1 MPEFDQQKF
10 AAAYQAIRLADPL
23 KGEIVAQLHCY
34 DCLASTNQ
42 TAWEWVDQQAPAG
55 TGILALEQT
64 AGRGQRGHTWVSTVG
79 GLYLSVILY
88 PAIAPTDTNQLTI
101 STAWGIARA
110 LREIPVRLGGT
121 VTQIPVQ
128 IKWLNDLV
136 LQGKK
141 MGGILTETRMQG
153 NQLKAAVVGVG
164 INWQNAVPETGITL
178 CDFFHNCSDAP
189 IDSLEMLTALTVH
202 GLLTGFAR
210 LHHQG
215 IEVIVPEY
223 NALLTYRD
231 RSLRVNEKT
240 GTILGINP
248 TGDLRFQV
256 DSDGSNEI
264 LIKPGTINLGYAL

>member
-231 RSLRVNEKT
+231 RSLRVNKKT

>member
-23 KGEIVAQLHCY
+23 QEEMAAQLRCY

-42 TAWEWVDQQAPAG
+42 TAWEWVAQQAPAG
-55 TGILALEQT
+55 TAILALEQT

-110 LREIPVRLGGT
+110 LREIPGQLGRT
-121 VTQIPVQ
+121 ATQIPVQ
-128 IKWLNDLV
+128 IKWLNDLI

-141 MGGILTETRMQG
+141 LGGILTETRMQG
-153 NQLKAAVVGVG
+153 TQLKAAVVGIG
-164 INWQNAVPETGITL
+164 LNWQNAIPETGITL
-178 CDFFHNCSDAP
+178 HDFLHNYSDP
-189 IDSLEMLTALTVH
+189 PVDSLEMLTALALH
-202 GLLTGFAR
+202 GTLVGFTR

-215 IEVIVPEY
+215 IAAIVPEY
-223 NALLTYRD
+223 NALLAYRD
-231 RSLRVNEKT
+231 RPLIVNEKT

-248 TGDLRFQV
+248 TGDLRFRV

-264 LIKPGTINLGYAL
+264 LIKPGTINLGYTL